1 MLAWHPGPGG
11 GSQLRLQE
19 LQQRHEIP
27 DGKDMVLHERAE
39 LLLCLNR
46 TKNGMGLNGLK
57 RWLQCI

>member
-1 MLAWHPGPGG
+1 
-11 GSQLRLQE
+11 
-19 LQQRHEIP
+19 
-27 DGKDMVLHERAE
+27 MVLHERAE